1 MSTNDPNI
9 GQNVVPAGETWAG
22 DHLSLCSVMYP
33 GEREPCALGTAAA
46 VEGGDSVS
54 WKERRISLA
63 WLVLLQKG
71 GFSSEGRGNETEKC
85 LPLSKKDREPCIIVL
100 SAGASRSGFASSPA
114 SRQRLEGAVAQRTH
128 VLLRDT
134 CPRVGGRPQMSPT
147 PWPQAAPSCHPALL
161 GPAPGSAWLQAFLGD
176 APSSSFPVSFAKSP
190 GRSG

>member
-1 MSTNDPNI
+1 MSTNDPN
-9 GQNVVPAGETWAG
+9 VDRDMVPAGETWAVG
-22 DHLSLCSVMYP
+22 CSSLCSVMYP

-46 VEGGDSVS
+46 MEGGDFVS

-85 LPLSKKDREPCIIVL
+85 LPLSKKDQEPCIIVL

-128 VLLRDT
+128 VLLQDT
-134 CPRVGGRPQMSPT
+134 CPGGGTNTDVTHPVATGSTFVSP
-147 PWPQAAPSCHPALL
+147 CPA
-161 GPAPGSAWLQAFLGD
+161 GT
-176 APSSSFPVSFAKSP
+176 SP
-190 GRSG
+190 GRRTAAGVPRRCSILLLPCQFC